1 MVAMRPHGRID
12 GAHGP
17 SVQRNGKGA
26 ALGESVAALAD
37 LDVAALRLQWRN
49 ELGGA
54 PPSHLPRWLLL
65 KVLAYRMQAQFLGD
79 LDKATLRTIREPPGA
94 GSSVSRQAAFETR
107 GPMTRD
113 GTRLSPGALLVREW
127 RGTLE
132 RVTVLESGL
141 AWNGKTY
148 SSLSQAAKAIT
159 GGNWNGHRFFGLRT
173 CGPKGGR
180 AKARD
185 IQPAAATSESDAAS
199 EQASK
204 PALASRPASANRD
217 SRNLRAADAAALP

>member
-1 MVAMRPHGRID
+1 MAMRPHGRID
-12 GAHGP
+12 GALGLA
-17 SVQRNGKGA
+17 VQWNGKGA
-26 ALGESVAALAD
+26 APEQKVAALVD

-65 KVLAYRMQAQFLGD
+65 KVLAYRMQAQSLGD

-107 GPMTRD
+107 GPMTRH
-113 GTRLSPGALLVREW
+113 GARLNPGALLVREW
-127 RGTLE
+127 RGKLE
-132 RVTVLESGL
+132 RVTVLESGF

-148 SSLSQAAKAIT
+148 GSLSQAAKAIT

-173 CGPKGGR
+173 SGPKGGR

-185 IQPAAATSESDAAS
+185 TQPAVAASESDAAS

-204 PALASRPASANRD
+204 PALASQPASADRD
-217 SRNLRAADAAALP
+217 SRNLRAADATAFP

>member
-1 MVAMRPHGRID
+1 MRPYGRID
-12 GAHGP
+12 GPLGP
-17 SVQRNGKGA
+17 AVQRNGKGG
-26 ALGESVAALAD
+26 ALGEEVAALAD

-65 KVLAYRMQAQFLGD
+65 KVLAYRLQAQFLGD
-79 LDKATLRTIREPPGA
+79 LDQATLRTIGEPPGA

-107 GPMTRD
+107 GPMARH
-113 GTRLSPGALLVREW
+113 GARLNPGALLVREW
-127 RGTLE
+127 RGKLE
-132 RVTVLESGL
+132 RVTVLESGF
-141 AWNGKTY
+141 AWNGKIY
-148 SSLSQAAKAIT
+148 GSLSQAAKAIT

-173 CGPKGGR
+173 SGPKGGR

-185 IQPAAATSESDAAS
+185 AQPAVAAS

-204 PALASRPASANRD
+204 PALASRPASADRD
-217 SRNLRAADAAALP
+217 SRNLRATDATASP